1 MSKNASDDDLALCPD
16 CGAEVYLHANRCP
29 HCGNYITPVLSRA
42 GGGRGLLFAVIAVI
56 TLAALLAVALL
67 R

>member
-1 MSKNASDDDLALCPD
+1 MEEDSSDDDLAYCPD
-16 CGAEVYLHANRCP
+16 CGAEVYVHANRCP
-29 HCGNYITPVLSRA
+29 HCGNYITPTLSRK

-56 TLAALLAVALL
+56 TLAALVYVTVF

>member
-1 MSKNASDDDLALCPD
+1 LSKNMSDDDLAICPD

-29 HCGNYITPVLSRA
+29 HCGNTITPVLSRTR
-42 GGGRGLLFAVIAVI
+42 GGRGLLFAVIAVI